1 MEVPKFLEPYTKGD
15 APTRLTQG
23 LVVGAI
29 ATMIIGFGW
38 GGWHLGGTVEEKV
51 EAASTM
57 AMVAALAPI
66 CANRFEKAS
75 MTNKNLV
82 AALGAVDSWQRDLA
96 PSRELLADFR
106 SGAIDWAEYAERF
119 HGEMASQPAS
129 IEALRDARRLADV
142 GLLTLLCWCHDETRC
157 HRTLLRDLT
166 TAQETATP

>member
-29 ATMIIGFGW
+29 STMIIGFGW

-51 EAASTM
+51 EAASTT

-75 MTNKNLV
+75 MTDKTLV
-82 AALGAVDSWQRDLA
+82 AALGAVDSWRRDEHMMKNGWA
-96 PSRELLADFR
+96 TF
-106 SGAIDWAEYAERF
+106 SGASEPNRVVAEAC
-119 HGEMASQPAS
+119 AK
-129 IEALRDARRLADV
+129 
-142 GLLTLLCWCHDETRC
+142 LLSETLKLK
-157 HRTLLRDLT
+157 
-166 TAQETATP
+166 

>member
-38 GGWHLGGTVEEKV
+38 GGWHVGSTVEEKV
-51 EAASTM
+51 KAASTT
-57 AMVAALAPI
+57 AMVAALVPI

-82 AALGAVDSWQRDLA
+82 AALGAVDSWQRDQHIMKNGWA
-96 PSRELLADFR
+96 TF
-106 SGAIDWAEYAERF
+106 SGASEPNRVVAEAC
-119 HGEMASQPAS
+119 AK
-129 IEALRDARRLADV
+129 
-142 GLLTLLCWCHDETRC
+142 LLSETLQLK
-157 HRTLLRDLT
+157 
-166 TAQETATP
+166 